1 MSLSAAESSSS
12 TSIAAF
18 VPLGEHVSE
27 LRVVHVFFGVI
38 DADVSIVVLFSSVI
52 I

>member
-1 MSLSAAESSSS
+1 MYLSAAESSSS
-12 TSIAAF
+12 TSNAAF
-18 VPLGEHVSE
+18 APLGEHVAE